1 MRQILTWLLSVTMLC
16 VLGAVVFFTFSNHL
30 RLETLENIEFDLVTD
45 DATIEDELAERLET
59 ATAEAEQAVEL
70 AFNLLGI
77 FEALGLIITVVGVAL
92 TAFGLNRFITAS
104 KELEEARNRVQ
115 KELEEARKSFESVIS
130 KREKEIAQIRNDLVD
145 AANDDR
151 QRTSDALLANALIPL
166 GERQYKTLDYEGALN
181 TYKRALELDPENPVT
196 NQRLGYV
203 YVQLGELDDARHHY
217 ERAIEREQDFAPAM
231 AGLGFVNRR
240 MGEEVNKQINDSMP
254 ENEQM
259 ALKVKRD
266 KLFNKSE
273 NLLLEALDLSP
284 KLVDDDGESVWGIL
298 GGLYKRRG
306 FIDKAIEAYEKVTKV
321 TPQSSYGYNNMALLY
336 QRKNDREKALE
347 LYEIVERI
355 ASKEA
360 DAEAGNFWGY
370 SDLISASFATG
381 NADQAMQSLPVAIS
395 IAPMDSPYM
404 LSGMADTLRDLVDF
418 LEPEKV
424 PPIRQAIIMIEAEIE
439 ARQNQE
445 GVDSDNSNEETL
457 TEG

>member
-1 MRQILTWLLSVTMLC
+1 MRQILTWLFGVTLLC
-16 VLGAVVFFTFSNHL
+16 VLGAVAFFTFSNHL
-30 RLETLENIEFDLVTD
+30 RLEIIEELEFDLVTD
-45 DATIEDELAERLET
+45 DATLEDEFAERLET
-59 ATAEAEQAVEL
+59 ATAEAEQAVDL

-77 FEALGLIITVVGVAL
+77 FEALSLAVTVGGVTL
-92 TAFGLNRFITAS
+92 TAFGLTRFTTARNELEEARKLVE
-104 KELEEARNRVQ
+104 KELEEARDR
-115 KELEEARKSFESVIS
+115 FESAIS
-130 KREKEIAQIRNDLVD
+130 EREEEIQQMRDELKI
-145 AANDDR
+145 AASHDR

-166 GERQYKTLDYEGALN
+166 GERQYKTADYQGALN

-203 YVQLGELDDARHHY
+203 YVQQGKLDDARHHY
-217 ERAIEREQDFAPAM
+217 ERAIEREQDFAPAL

-370 SDLISASFATG
+370 SDLISASFAIG
-381 NADQAMQSLPVAIS
+381 NSDQAMKALPVAIS
-395 IAPMDSPYM
+395 IAPVDSPYM
-404 LSGMADTLRDLVDF
+404 LEGMADTLRDLVGF

-424 PPIRQAIIMIEAEIE
+424 PPIRRAIGMIEAEIE

-445 GVDSDNSNEETL
+445 DDDNNAETMA
-457 TEG
+457 EG